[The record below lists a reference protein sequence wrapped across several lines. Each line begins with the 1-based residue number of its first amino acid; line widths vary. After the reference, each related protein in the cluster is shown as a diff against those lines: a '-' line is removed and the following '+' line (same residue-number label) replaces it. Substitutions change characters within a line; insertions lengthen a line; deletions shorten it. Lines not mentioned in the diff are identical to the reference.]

1 MDDNVLYPSP
11 FTLFLI
17 CGEKDLS
24 VCLSTEEISG
34 CRVIQI
40 ETGEREHLSPL
51 PIKGHGISGFS
62 FLTSLIH
69 PPPPS
74 LPPITSLQRDT
85 LMKVYFSFVSCD
97 IYLFASLKGDLLP
110 ATRHSHRFAL
120 EHTNVFPFS

>member
-40 ETGEREHLSPL
+40 ETGEREHLSP
-51 PIKGHGISGFS
+51 
-62 FLTSLIH
+62 
-69 PPPPS
+69 PPYKRSWNFRVQFPNYTDTPPS